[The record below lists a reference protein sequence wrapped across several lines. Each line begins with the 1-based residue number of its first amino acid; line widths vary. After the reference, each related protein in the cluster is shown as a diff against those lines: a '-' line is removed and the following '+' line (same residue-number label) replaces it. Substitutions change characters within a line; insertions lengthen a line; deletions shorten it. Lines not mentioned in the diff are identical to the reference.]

1 MKVRN
6 IMSAA
11 VTVLTLIRSLF
22 SQLWCRI
29 DTTMNRRYEEKINAY
44 KFGYSLITVFIHRNV
59 R

>member
-1 MKVRN
+1 
-6 IMSAA
+6 MSAA